1 MHDVT
6 LLDNAPRTLQ
16 LHPGT
21 LALEGRPMTQAPP
34 ASHVQPP
41 AISGLLGCPL
51 TPFTADNQL
60 DIDTFERLVDFMVRH
75 GNDAI
80 VVAMHLGESLNLT
93 VEERKALAE
102 AAVRASAGRAPTYV
116 HASMPGTDAAI
127 DLARHGDSVGAAG
140 SCVITPYHWQPSHDA
155 LVRHFVSIAHA
166 MDGQLMAYNFPKRL
180 GVWVTPQIIG
190 EVVEQCD
197 NFVGLKTAELDM
209 EYFTEV
215 CRVGREVRSDFAV
228 FSGTEYALPGI
239 ALGAAGTFSV
249 ASGIAPRLVRD
260 LLDAALAHDVE
271 TALPLQ
277 YKFSALWHLLNPGY
291 PARFKAAM
299 QIMGRPVGPAR
310 QPAPVLDDDELK
322 TLEADLEAMGITETE
337 PHGW

>member
-1 MHDVT
+1 VPLT
-6 LLDNAPRTLQ
+6 TS
-16 LHPGT
+16 T
-21 LALEGRPMTQAPP
+21 PP
-34 ASHVQPP
+34 AL
-41 AISGLLGCPL
+41 SGLLGCPL
-51 TPFTADNQL
+51 TPFTSDNRL
-60 DIDTFERLVDFMVRH
+60 DVETFEREIDFMVRT
-75 GNDAI
+75 GNDSV

-93 VEERKALAE
+93 VDERKTLAE
-102 AAVRASAGRAPTYV
+102 AAVRAADGRASVYV

-127 DLARHGDSVGAAG
+127 DLAVHGDSVGAAG

-155 LVRHFVSIAHA
+155 LVRHFVSIANA
-166 MDGQLMAYNFPKRL
+166 MDGQLLAYNFPKRL
-180 GVWVTPQIIG
+180 GVWVTPQILA
-190 EVVEQCD
+190 EVIDQCD

-215 CRVGREVRSDFAV
+215 CRVGRERRPDFAV

-249 ASGIAPRLVRD
+249 ASTVAPRLVRQ
-260 LLDAALAHDVE
+260 LVDAAYAHDVE

-299 QIMGRPVGPAR
+299 QIMGRPVGLAR
-310 QPAPVLDDDELK
+310 QPAPVLDNDEIK
-322 TLEADLEAMGITETE
+322 ALEADLDAMGITETE